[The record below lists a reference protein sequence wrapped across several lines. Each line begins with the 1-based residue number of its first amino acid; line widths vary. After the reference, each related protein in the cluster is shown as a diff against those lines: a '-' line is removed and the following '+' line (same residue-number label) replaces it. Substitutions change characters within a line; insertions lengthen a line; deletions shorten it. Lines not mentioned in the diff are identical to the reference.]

1 MPSFEFVCSSCQC
14 EFDDYRTIADRDAA
28 GECPDC
34 GSSKIRRVM
43 RTPPRVEGDIADWS
57 NDPGGKG
64 RYCPQAAR
72 FPKDPKAYFKDRNSL
87 SEWGKRKGYS
97 VSKSD

>member
-1 MPSFEFVCSSCQC
+1 MPSYPYECLKCRC
-14 EFDDYRTIADRDAA
+14 TFDDFRQISQRDEA

-34 GSSKIRRVM
+34 GSAKIRRLVSA
-43 RTPPRVEGDIADWS
+43 PRVEGDISDWI

-72 FPKDPKAYFKDRNSL
+72 FPKDPNAYFRSRHDL
-87 SEWGKRKGYS
+87 CEWGKRKGLTP
-97 VSKSD
+97 VRD